1 MGQLT
6 TLSFFKY
13 KTLKQKAWAFKMM
26 QFAHSPM
33 GRVEG
38 LTFYKL
44 MGSGKDLGF
53 NPWPDWSTYAILQI
67 WQDKKY
73 ADAYLENELFTRY
86 RQNSQAQWVIYL
98 EHVTSKG
105 TWSGVN
111 PFTTQAGLNENDPLA
126 VITRATIKWREM
138 PAFWKYV
145 PTAQT
150 GIAENPAL
158 IFTKGI
164 GEAPF
169 RQMATF
175 SIWQN
180 QAALREFA
188 YERKEH
194 AKAIR
199 LTRERNW
206 YVEEMFARFRVS
218 DSYGAWPGVNLAD
231 LRLNGTEE

>member
-1 MGQLT
+1 MGQIS

-13 KTLKQKAWAFKMM
+13 TTFAQKVWAFKMM
-26 QFAHSPM
+26 QFAHQPM
-33 GRVEG
+33 SRVKG
-38 LTFYKL
+38 LSFYKL

-67 WQDKKY
+67 WDDKQY
-73 ADAYLENELFTRY
+73 AQEYLDGDLFSRY
-86 RQNSQAQWVIYL
+86 RQHSAEQWVIFL

-105 TWSGVN
+105 TWSGTN
-111 PFTTQAGLNENDPLA
+111 PFVSKAELQEDEPLA

-138 PAFWKYV
+138 WPFWSYV

-150 GIAENPAL
+150 GIAENPSL

-175 SIWQN
+175 SIWKN
-180 QAALREFA
+180 QQALKDFA
-188 YERKEH
+188 YKRQEH
-194 AKAIR
+194 ARAVQ
-199 LTRERNW
+199 LTKEREW
-206 YVEEMFARFRVS
+206 YAEEMFARFRVS
-218 DSYGAWPGVNLAD
+218 DSYGSWPGVELNE
-231 LRLNGTEE
+231 LRLEGTKE